1 MEILKLCGVAIL
13 VTVIFCFVRT
23 WNPSFDIALKLS
35 SAVFFL
41 GMLLYAARPLL
52 ETLISMTEGSAL
64 AEHADVLLSA
74 IGIALL
80 TQTVSEIC
88 RDCKEGTVAGYV
100 ELAGR
105 IEILLLCLPLLA
117 EILDVVEELL
127 I

>member
-1 MEILKLCGVAIL
+1 MEFLKLCGAAIL

-41 GMLLYAARPLL
+41 GVILYAARPLL
-52 ETLISMTEGSAL
+52 ETLVTMTAGSAM
-64 AEHADVLLSA
+64 AEHGGILLSA
-74 IGIALL
+74 IGVAIL

-88 RDCKEGTVAGYV
+88 RDCKEGAVAGYV

-117 EILDVVEELL
+117 EILGVVEDLL

>member
-1 MEILKLCGVAIL
+1 MEIWKLCAAAL
-13 VTVIFCFVRT
+13 LATVVFCFARF

-41 GMLLYAARPLL
+41 GAILYAARPLV
-52 ETLISMTEGSAL
+52 ETLVSMTEGSAM
-64 AEHADVLLSA
+64 AEHAGVLLSA
-74 IGIALL
+74 IGIAIL

-117 EILDVVEELL
+117 EIHDVVEDLL

>member
-1 MEILKLCGVAIL
+1 MEILKFCGVAIL

-35 SAVFFL
+35 SSVFFL
-41 GMLLYAARPLL
+41 GVILYAARPLL
-52 ETLISMTEGSAL
+52 GTLVSMTEGSAI
-64 AEHADVLLSA
+64 AEHADVLLTA
-74 IGIALL
+74 IGIAIL

-88 RDCKEGTVAGYV
+88 RDCKEGAIASYV

>member
-1 MEILKLCGVAIL
+1 MEIVKLCAAAL
-13 VTVIFCFVRT
+13 LATVVFCFARV
-23 WNPSFDIALKLS
+23 WNPSFDIALKLA

-41 GMLLYAARPLL
+41 GAILYAARPLV
-52 ETLISMTEGSAL
+52 ETLVSMIEGSSM
-64 AEHADVLLSA
+64 AEQSGVLISA
-74 IGIALL
+74 IGIAIL

-88 RDCKEGTVAGYV
+88 RDCKEGAIAGYV

-117 EILDVVEELL
+117 EILEVVEELL

>member
-1 MEILKLCGVAIL
+1 M
-13 VTVIFCFVRT
+13 
-23 WNPSFDIALKLS
+23 
-35 SAVFFL
+35 
-41 GMLLYAARPLL
+41 
-52 ETLISMTEGSAL
+52 
-64 AEHADVLLSA
+64 AEHAGVLLSA
-74 IGIALL
+74 IGIAIL

-117 EILDVVEELL
+117 EILDVVEDLL